1 MATTLLLVLDQK
13 QSLTAVGACLQL
25 LWIPLSSSSFFFLS
39 NLEFWLF
46 RVKHRLEQDHPSGT
60 MVEDQVVKQTT
71 AREQDDPSEVMVG
84 EQGYQVQVP
93 AGARS
98 PK

>member
-1 MATTLLLVLDQK
+1 
-13 QSLTAVGACLQL
+13 
-25 LWIPLSSSSFFFLS
+25 
-39 NLEFWLF
+39 
-46 RVKHRLEQDHPSGT
+46 

-84 EQGYQVQVP
+84 EQGYQVQFN